1 MLSVKH
7 QKFAERVAAGDTP
20 PKAYKAAYPK
30 ASAVSVDSLSSKLTK
45 NLKVKE
51 EIVRL
56 RHRIQES
63 AGGTVLS
70 EIEKRQFLADV
81 VRTPVGKIDKDH
93 PLCQSYKV
101 AADGTVK
108 IKTVDKIRALIVDN
122 DLAGQGAQAG
132 ADKAI
137 MSLADRVAG
146 IRNHRKLPS

>member
-30 ASAVSVDSLSSKLTK
+30 ASASSANSLGSQLFK
-45 NLKVKE
+45 NVNIKAEVQ
-51 EIVRL
+51 RL
-56 RHRIQES
+56 RLAVHKKGLFLEM
-63 AGGTVLS
+63 
-70 EIEKRQFLADV
+70 EEKRQFLADA
-81 VRTPVGKIDKDH
+81 VRTPAGKIHKDH
-93 PLCQSYKV
+93 PLCQSYKIT
-101 AADGTVK
+101 ADGIE

-146 IRNHRKLPS
+146 IRNHRKLPT